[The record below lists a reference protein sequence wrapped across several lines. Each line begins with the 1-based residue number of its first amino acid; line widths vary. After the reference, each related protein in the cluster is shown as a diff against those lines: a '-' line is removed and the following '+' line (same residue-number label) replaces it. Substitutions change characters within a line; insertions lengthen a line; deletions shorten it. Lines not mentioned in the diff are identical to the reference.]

1 MNESLSTEDL
11 RRRADE
17 LIDVLRDEFADQDVA
32 AARGLLDDLR
42 DRVEFGK
49 LILLVEALSRVAPGH
64 AKTRRLYAQALI
76 DTGSATAAVDVL
88 RALTSTLPADD
99 PETYEASGL
108 TGRAFKQ
115 IYVDF
120 RMKHSPLAQQALA
133 QAIDAYRTP
142 YESDP
147 KRFWHG
153 VNLLALLDN
162 ARRHNVQIPMPYES
176 RTLANQLLEQ
186 LNNMPEADRD
196 PWYFAS
202 LAEVSLGTRDWPLIE
217 KNLRQYAQTAGV
229 REFHLK
235 STLRQFTEVWELG
248 QSARGKAVLEILRAR
263 LLQSDR
269 ATVEIAAH
277 EVNQKAADKS
287 QYEAILGKEGAKTFE
302 WWRTGMQRASSVAAI
317 RQKLADRVGTGFLVK
332 AGDLGREPADELLV
346 LTNFHVANREGL
358 RGGLSAEQAEVAFE
372 AVDPNRKYAVTEILW
387 ESPEE
392 ECDAALLRVEGLGP
406 SLQPMKLARGLPLRN
421 QPARVYIIGHP
432 GGRELSFSLQDN
444 ELIDHEG
451 EKGGVPAMAGI
462 VRVHYR
468 APTEGGSS
476 GSPVFN
482 ASGWEVIAL
491 HHKGGMLGMPKLNGA
506 QGTYGANE
514 GISLASII
522 GRMKS

>member
-1 MNESLSTEDL
+1 MSDSLSTEEL

-17 LIDVLRDEFADQDVA
+17 LIDILRDDFTDADVE
-32 AARGLLDDLR
+32 AARQLLGELR
-42 DRVEFGK
+42 DRVELEK

-76 DTGSATAAVDVL
+76 DTGNATAAVDVL
-88 RALTSTLPADD
+88 HALIGTLAPDD
-99 PETYEASGL
+99 PEVSEAMGL

-115 IYVDF
+115 IFVDF
-120 RMKHSPLAQQALA
+120 RVKGSPLAQQALA
-133 QAIDAYRTP
+133 QSIAAYRQP
-142 YESDP
+142 YEADP
-147 KRFWHG
+147 KRYWHG

-162 ARRHNVQIPMPYES
+162 ARRRGMQIQVPYEP
-176 RTLANQLLEQ
+176 RALATQLLEQ
-186 LNNMPEADRD
+186 LKQVPEKDRD
-196 PWYFAS
+196 EWYLAS
-202 LAEVSLGTRDWPLIE
+202 VAEASLGTRDWPLIE
-217 KNLRQYAQTAGV
+217 ENLRQYVVAPGV

-235 STLRQFTEVWELG
+235 STLRQFAEVWELG
-248 QSARGKAVLEILRAR
+248 GSTRGKAVLEILRAR
-263 LLQSDR
+263 LLQSNE
-269 ATVEIAAH
+269 ANVEIAAH

-302 WWRTGMQRASSVAAI
+302 WWRTGMQRANSVAAI
-317 RQKLADRVGTGFLVK
+317 RQKLADRVGTGFLVR

-346 LTNFHVANREGL
+346 LTNFHVANIGGL
-358 RGGLSAEQAEVAFE
+358 RGGLPAEQAEVVFE
-372 AVDPNRKYAVTEILW
+372 AVDPEHRYPVTDIVW

-406 SLQPMKLARGLPLRN
+406 PLQPMKLARGLPLRN

-451 EKGGVPAMAGI
+451 EKGGTPAVPGI

-506 QGTYGANE
+506 AGTYGANE

-522 GRMKS
+522 GRMK

>member
-1 MNESLSTEDL
+1 MSELLSTDEL
-11 RRRADE
+11 HRRADE
-17 LIDVLRDEFADQDVA
+17 LIDALRDEFAEADVI
-32 AARGLLDDLR
+32 AARELIDELR
-42 DRVEFGK
+42 NRAEFGK
-49 LILLVEALSRVAPGH
+49 LTLLADALSRATPGH
-64 AKTRRLYAQALI
+64 ATTRRQYAQGLI
-76 DTGSATAAVDVL
+76 DTGNATAAVDVL
-88 RALTSTLPADD
+88 RALLSTLKPND
-99 PETYEASGL
+99 PETYEAMGL

-120 RMKHSPLAQQALA
+120 RAKHLPLAQQALA
-133 QAIDAYRTP
+133 QAIDAYRQP
-142 YESDP
+142 YESNS
-147 KRFWHG
+147 KLLWHG
-153 VNLLALLDN
+153 VNLLALLDH
-162 ARRHNVQIPMPYES
+162 ARRHNVPVAVPYET
-176 RTLANQLLEQ
+176 RALANKLLEQ
-186 LNNMPEADRD
+186 LKQIPEADRD
-196 PWYFAS
+196 PWYCGS
-202 LAEVSLGTRDWPLIE
+202 VAEASLGTREWPVIE
-217 KNLRQYAQTAGV
+217 ENLRKYVVTPGV

-248 QSARGKAVLEILRAR
+248 QSPRGKAVLEILRAR
-263 LLQSDR
+263 LLQSDK

-302 WWRTGMQRASSVAAI
+302 WWRTGMQRANSVAAI

-332 AGDLGREPADELLV
+332 AGDLGREPAEELLV

-372 AVDPNRKYAVTEILW
+372 AVDPNRKYPVTEILW

-406 SLQPMKLARGLPLRN
+406 PLQPMKLAKGLPLRN
-421 QPARVYIIGHP
+421 HPARVYIIGHP

-451 EKGGVPAMAGI
+451 EKGGTPAIPGI

-491 HHKGGMLGMPKLNGA
+491 HHKGGMLGMSRLNGA
-506 QGTYGANE
+506 DGTYGANE
-514 GISLASII
+514 GISLASIL